1 MPEDSDDKGLS
12 KDDEQPPREPDL
24 PGGEPTGDPVGDES
38 PESVEEAAARSLS
51 DATDGP
57 DSAGDEPRA
66 PVEEEAARAVS
77 DATDD
82 TTEPADVP
90 VESPATGDDIHMGPH
105 DPTPAMNGPP
115 GDVEGPRRADTDDG
129 PIADADGGEEV
140 PVGHAAGATR
150 PSEAIG
156 GDSVPAGEPGDP
168 FDEDG
173 EEFDGPPDDEE
184 LPLAVHIEEMVR
196 RLGIVLLAAAAASA
210 IGIPASEQIIT
221 TMWYDLLPATT
232 EVTRPHLY
240 SPLEFILTKIKV
252 ASLAGILV
260 ALPLF
265 VYESYLFMR
274 PGLYPKER
282 RYYLASVPVS
292 LVLAAAGMAFAY
304 FLVLP
309 ALFEYFLYYTEGSAN
324 IAFALS
330 DTFNLIITLMAFQAI
345 VFQIPLFIMLAIM
358 MGITTRQWLQDRR
371 LLFWGAFMGI
381 SFLFSPDPTGVAP
394 FIVAASMIGLFEGT
408 LLLLKWTRETSPVP
422 TAEEL
427 GNSRPTVYVLAGL
440 VGYALGPWAIPTGYY
455 GDLPPAVTDTLAIL
469 GLGDATSLLLGAA
482 TVLVF
487 ELLAFAN
494 KNYYGSLRVWD
505 TVQAT
510 RVPVW
515 LGALVVGYLGT
526 PDPRA
531 AELVEQVTLTQA
543 EAGGLAVGLVV
554 LFEAGL
560 LVARWRTGDGEDG
573 DDA

>member
-1 MPEDSDDKGLS
+1 MPEDPDDTGLS

-24 PGGEPTGDPVGDES
+24 PGGDPADDSADDEPV
-38 PESVEEAAARSLS
+38 ESVEEAAARSV
-51 DATDGP
+51 
-57 DSAGDEPRA
+57 R
-66 PVEEEAARAVS
+66 EAAD
-77 DATDD
+77 DAPD
-82 TTEPADVP
+82 EPADVP

-105 DPTPAMNGPP
+105 DPTPA
-115 GDVEGPRRADTDDG
+115 DDDG
-129 PIADADGGEEV
+129 DGLPSEADGGEDV

-156 GDSVPAGEPGDP
+156 ENPTTPGEPGDP
-168 FDEDG
+168 FDDD
-173 EEFDGPPDDEE
+173 EEFEGPPDDEE

-210 IGIPASEQIIT
+210 LAIPASEQIIT
-221 TMWYDLLPATT
+221 TMWYDLLPTTT
-232 EVTRPHLY
+232 EITRPHVY

-252 ASLAGILV
+252 ASLAGIVV

-292 LVLAAAGMAFAY
+292 LVLAVAGMAFAY

-345 VFQIPLFIMLAIM
+345 VFQIPLLIMLAIM

-422 TAEEL
+422 TVAEL
-427 GNSRPTVYVLAGL
+427 RNSRPKVYVLAGL
-440 VGYALGPWAIPTGYY
+440 VGYTLGPWPIPTGYY
-455 GDLPPAVTDTLAIL
+455 GDLPPAVTDALATL

-482 TVLVF
+482 IVFVF
-487 ELLAFAN
+487 ELVAYVN
-494 KNYYGSLRVWD
+494 KNYIGSLRAWD

-515 LGALVVGYLGT
+515 LGAIAVGYLGT
-526 PDPRA
+526 PEPRA
-531 AELVEQVTLTQA
+531 VELVERVTLTEVQ
-543 EAGGLAVGLVV
+543 AGGLVVGLVV

-560 LVARWRTGDGEDG
+560 FVARWRSSTDDG

>member
-1 MPEDSDDKGLS
+1 MPEDSDDSGLS

-24 PGGEPTGDPVGDES
+24 PGGDSDDEAADDEPA
-38 PESVEEAAARSLS
+38 ESVEEAAARSVA
-51 DATDGP
+51 DT
-57 DSAGDEPRA
+57 
-66 PVEEEAARAVS
+66 
-77 DATDD
+77 TDD
-82 TTEPADVP
+82 DAVEAPDDPADVP
-90 VESPATGDDIHMGPH
+90 VESPATGDDIHMGPQDAEPH
-105 DPTPAMNGPP
+105 EAAPL
-115 GDVEGPRRADTDDG
+115 DG
-129 PIADADGGEEV
+129 PDEDLTSEADGGEDV

-156 GDSVPAGEPGDP
+156 ETPTTPGEPGDP
-168 FDEDG
+168 FDDD
-173 EEFDGPPDDEE
+173 EEYEGPPDDEE

-210 IGIPASEQIIT
+210 LAIPASEQIIT

-252 ASLAGILV
+252 ASLAGIVV

-292 LVLAAAGMAFAY
+292 LVLAVAGMAFAY

-345 VFQIPLFIMLAIM
+345 VFQIPLLIMLAIM

-422 TAEEL
+422 TVEEL
-427 GNSRPTVYVLAGL
+427 RNGRPKVYVLAGL
-440 VGYALGPWAIPTGYY
+440 VGYALGPWPIPTGYY
-455 GDLPPAVTDTLAIL
+455 GDLPPAVTDALATL

-482 TVLVF
+482 IVFVF
-487 ELLAFAN
+487 ELAAYVN
-494 KNYYGSLRVWD
+494 KNYIGSLRVWD

-510 RVPVW
+510 RVSVW
-515 LGALVVGYLGT
+515 LGAIAVGYLGT
-526 PDPRA
+526 PEPRA
-531 AELVEQVTLTQA
+531 VELIERVTLTDVQ
-543 EAGGLAVGLVV
+543 AGGLVVGLLV
-554 LFEAGL
+554 LFEVGL
-560 LVARWRTGDGEDG
+560 LVARWRGGGDDDTDG
-573 DDA
+573 DA

>member
-1 MPEDSDDKGLS
+1 MPEDSDDTGLS

-24 PGGEPTGDPVGDES
+24 PGGDSTGDPVADDS
-38 PESVEEAAARSLS
+38 AESVEEAAARSLS
-51 DATDGP
+51 DATDDP
-57 DSAGDEPRA
+57 DSGGDEPE
-66 PVEEEAARAVS
+66 VSDEEAAARAVA
-77 DATDD
+77 DAADD
-82 TTEPADVP
+82 TADVP

-105 DPTPAMNGPP
+105 DPAPAGDGSA

-156 GDSVPAGEPGDP
+156 GESVPAGEPSDP
-168 FDEDG
+168 FDEDD
-173 EEFDGPPDDEE
+173 EEFEGPPDDEE

-210 IGIPASEQIIT
+210 LGIPASEQIIT

-232 EVTRPHLY
+232 EITRPHVY

-422 TAEEL
+422 TVEEL
-427 GNSRPTVYVLAGL
+427 GNSRPKVYVLAGL
-440 VGYALGPWAIPTGYY
+440 VGYALGPWPIPTGYY
-455 GDLPPAVTDTLAIL
+455 GELPPAVTDTLATL

-482 TVLVF
+482 IVFAF
-487 ELLAFAN
+487 ELAAYVN

-505 TVQAT
+505 AVQAV

-515 LGALVVGYLGT
+515 LGAIVVGYLGT

-531 AELVEQVTLTQA
+531 VEVVERVSLTQV
-543 EAGGLAVGLVV
+543 EAGGLALGLVAA
-554 LFEAGL
+554 FEVGL
-560 LVARWRTGDGEDG
+560 LVARWRGGSDGDGG
-573 DDA
+573 DA